1 MPVTVCRILWIT
13 CTRDASNRVVS
24 PTRYEA
30 QILTTQYLLY
40 EHQTSNTHQIYIS
53 PSAFPQRSHNQYQFQ
68 AMSEQAPTPRINA
81 PYLENFTGQ
90 TVIITGKV
98 TQLRGEVATID
109 ANGEIT
115 VLLNRVCALPPVPLI
130 MQGTSR

>member
-1 MPVTVCRILWIT
+1 
-13 CTRDASNRVVS
+13 
-24 PTRYEA
+24 
-30 QILTTQYLLY
+30 
-40 EHQTSNTHQIYIS
+40 
-53 PSAFPQRSHNQYQFQ
+53 
-68 AMSEQAPTPRINA
+68 MSEQAPTPRINA

-115 VLLNRVCALPPVPLI
+115 VLLNRVRTLPYLPL
-130 MQGTSR
+130 MGQGTSRTSR